1 MHDRR
6 FVWVGMT
13 MSLLSFSIPFV
24 LRAHISAHLSQ
35 RKNHRNFRR
44 FYPIKNNSIESF
56 KTKDYF
62 LLIPLKFIWNEPY

>member
-24 LRAHISAHLSQ
+24 LRAHISAHLNQ
-35 RKNHRNFRR
+35 MKNHINFRG
-44 FYPIKNNSIESF
+44 FYPMKNKSTESF
-56 KTKDYF
+56 KNKGLF
-62 LLIPLKFIWNEPY
+62 PINSF

>member
-24 LRAHISAHLSQ
+24 LRAHISAYLNQ
-35 RKNHRNFRR
+35 MQNHRNFRG
-44 FYPIKNNSIESF
+44 FYPMKNNSIQSF
-56 KTKDYF
+56 ETKDYF
-62 LLIPLKFIWNEPY
+62 LLILLKFLWNE